1 MWVRSLG
8 QEDPLKEGLA
18 THSSILVWRIPMDRG
33 AWQAAAHSVAKSQTW
48 LKRLSMQHALRIE
61 TLYRLMSV
69 LDKDVQGRSVRY
81 LSIFSGSECTEILA
95 RSWGSQKLE
104 KYRKSK
110 PGVITLTEKVYEK
123 GRVTLSPGLPP
134 GVYTKEL
141 LSVTEHL
148 PQQIVIQ
155 LSISCRLSVNSYM
168 PKAVLPRPCPFDRI
182 FILKATM
189 W

>member
-1 MWVRSLG
+1 M
-8 QEDPLKEGLA
+8 GLSA
-18 THSSILVWRIPMDRG
+18 QKVFPE
-33 AWQAAAHSVAKSQTW
+33 AEAH
-48 LKRLSMQHALRIE
+48 
-61 TLYRLMSV
+61 
-69 LDKDVQGRSVRY
+69 
-81 LSIFSGSECTEILA
+81 
-95 RSWGSQKLE
+95 RSWK

-110 PGVITLTEKVYEK
+110 PGVITLTEKMYEK

-155 LSISCRLSVNSYM
+155 LSISCRLLVNSYM
-168 PKAVLPRPCPFDRI
+168 PKAVLLRPCPFDRI